1 MRSELLLTCVLCVVV
16 TACDK
21 KAKAADPAETIKADP
36 KGVTLT
42 DDAPQ
47 WKYVELA
54 VAKKQPP
61 LAPLP
66 VPARVDLDE
75 KRTANVGV
83 PLAGRVE
90 SVHVRLGTRVKAG
103 DKLFSVRSGAFA
115 DLDRETEGARAQ
127 VAVRQRVLER
137 VKELY
142 DLKAAAQK
150 DLLTADAELR
160 EAELTL
166 KTAESKQRSLQVVA
180 DGDNLFWV
188 KSPRGGTVVDLDVY
202 SGQEVSSE
210 REKPLLRLSDLDE
223 VLVIADLPEAD
234 VADLGVGQAIT
245 IKLQATST
253 TRPGT
258 IEYISEVVDP
268 RRRTVE
274 VRARALNADRGLRP
288 NAFVEVVAGADGHGP
303 TVRVPDAAIVTQ
315 GTHSVVFVATGPGR
329 LEAMP
334 VVVGRR
340 ANGESEVHS
349 GLDEGTRY
357 VSQGALL
364 LLNQVQLSGEH

>member
-1 MRSELLLTCVLCVVV
+1 MRTEFLFLALLGV
-16 TACDK
+16 TACHDK
-21 KAKAADPAETIKADP
+21 PKPVEAPATIKADA

-47 WKYVELA
+47 WKYVEMA
-54 VAKKQPP
+54 VARKQTP
-61 LAPLP
+61 LAALP

-75 KRTANVGV
+75 KRTSNVGV

-90 SVHVRLGTRVKAG
+90 AVLVRLGTRVKPG
-103 DKLFSVRSGAFA
+103 DRLFSVRSGAFA

-137 VKELY
+137 VKELF

-150 DLLTADAELR
+150 DLLTA
-160 EAELTL
+160 EAELHEAELAL
-166 KTAESKQRSLQVVA
+166 KAAESKQRSLQVVPE
-180 DGDNLFWV
+180 GDNLFWV

-210 REKPLLRLSDLDE
+210 RDKPLLRLSDLDE

-234 VADLGVGQAIT
+234 VAELTVGEAIT
-245 IKLQATST
+245 IRLQASNVI
-253 TRPGT
+253 RDGT
-258 IEYISEVVDP
+258 IEYISEVVDA

-274 VRARALNADRGLRP
+274 VRARAKNLDRLLRP
-288 NAFVEVVAGADGHGP
+288 NAFVEVVVSGDTRTP
-303 TVRVPDAAIVTQ
+303 RIRVPDAAIVTQ
-315 GTHSVVFVATGPGR
+315 GTQSVVFVATGPGR
-329 LEAMP
+329 LEPSP

-340 ANGESEVHS
+340 ANGETEVRT
-349 GLDEGTRY
+349 GLDEGARF
-357 VSQGALL
+357 VARGALL